1 MRRITLAAI
10 LGIAAMSTACLP
22 TTGTPCESEAD
33 CVVSELDTGADSNIL
48 CLTEEDGFPDGYCT
62 IEDCAANGCDLNS
75 ECFGIELDS
84 GRDLEVCLALCD
96 IDGECSRVGYD
107 CFEVDGEN
115 VCLPAEGVG
124 SDQAPSGA
132 VGSSCGAD
140 SECTTSNGICLTNFD
155 NGYCSVKCTGGGG
168 CPSGSHCEAQGDES
182 FCLRSCENNGSCRSG
197 YECSSIEVA
206 SPSCLPGSDRFVK
219 NPNGKQDG
227 EACVSDINCRGGVC
241 IRAGEGYPGGYCT
254 TTNCGDSDD
263 CNGGTCINDGNG
275 TRCKASCDADSDCR
289 DSYTCLNGVC
299 NPQSGG
305 GSNPDLA
312 GAGEFEIDCQ
322 PGDTINFTVAPG
334 SAGFYIAPFT
344 DREEIVP
351 ARLSGNGVNLNLK
364 SDYDFYSLNPL
375 ILVSI
380 APMLFPG
387 TDNPRLEGDRT
398 DWGGDWTM
406 EFDTSANEV
415 CYYVIPS
422 PSPGTRVDV
431 NFYLVGVSGVSAS
444 NAESNS
450 NMQTM
455 VRAVETIYGKAGI
468 TLGTVRY
475 KELGSSDTSRFQV
488 IRDFNEVFALVQ
500 KSTDPGSTR
509 DDLLSVNVF
518 LIRDFNIPEVP
529 GLLGVSPG
537 LPGVSGYHGSLGT
550 GLVFSSV
557 NLRNAPSDLG
567 QTMAHEIGHFLGLR
581 HTSEHGGGGDP
592 ISDTDECSDPQKGT
606 SCPDHKNF
614 MFPFS
619 ISGVAQEQVSGGQRF
634 ILQRSALVK

>member
-1 MRRITLAAI
+1 MRNLALGAVIALAA
-10 LGIAAMSTACLP
+10 LTTACLP
-22 TTGTPCESEAD
+22 STGAPCETEED
-33 CVVSELDTGADSNIL
+33 CIVSELDTGAETNVL
-48 CLTEEDGFPDGYCT
+48 CLTDEDGFPDGYCT
-62 IEDCAANGCDLNS
+62 IDDCATNGCDLNS
-75 ECFGIELDS
+75 ECFAIELDT

-96 IDGECSRVGYD
+96 LDGQCLRDGYD
-107 CFEVDGEN
+107 CFEYDGDN

-132 VGSSCGAD
+132 VGSSCAAD
-140 SECTTSNGICLTNFD
+140 SECTASNSVCLTNFD
-155 NGYCSVKCTGGGG
+155 GGYCTVSCTGGAS
-168 CPSGSHCEAQGDES
+168 CPSGSHCEQQGDES
-182 FCLRSCENNGSCRSG
+182 FCLRSCENNGTCRFG
-197 YECSSIEVA
+197 YECSSNELS
-206 SPSCLPGSDRFVK
+206 SPSCVPGDERFVK
-219 NPNGKQDG
+219 NPNGAQDG
-227 EACVSDINCRGGVC
+227 ASCVSDINCRGGVC

-254 TTNCGDSDD
+254 TVGCRTATD
-263 CNGGTCINDGNG
+263 CNGGQCINDGNG
-275 TRCKASCDADSDCR
+275 TRCKAGCSDDSECR
-289 DSYTCLNGVC
+289 DGYACSSGVC
-299 NPQSGG
+299 NPVSG

-322 PGDTINFTVAPG
+322 PGDTINFTVPEG

-344 DREEIVP
+344 AREEIVP

-387 TDNPRLEGDRT
+387 TDKPDLEGTRT
-398 DWGGDWTM
+398 DWGGTWSM
-406 EFDTSANEV
+406 EFDTSADEV

-431 NFYLVGVSGVSAS
+431 NFYLVGISGVSAS
-444 NAESNS
+444 NAESNA
-450 NMQTM
+450 NIQTM
-455 VRAVETIYGKAGI
+455 VGAVDTIYAKAGI
-468 TLGTVRY
+468 TLGTVWY
-475 KELGSSDTSRFQV
+475 KELSSSDTSRFQV

-537 LPGVSGYHGSLGT
+537 LPGVSGFHGSLGT

-557 NLRNAPSDLG
+557 NLKSAPANLG

-581 HTSEHGGGGDP
+581 HTTEHGGGGDP
-592 ISDTDECSDPQKGT
+592 ITDTQQCSDPQKGT

-619 ISGVAQEQVSGGQRF
+619 ISGVRQEQVSVGQRF
-634 ILQRSALVK
+634 VLQRSALVK